1 MSWVQQMGELMS
13 SSKGITKSEAIA
25 DITARI
31 NEMDLDWPTKP
42 KHVVFDDLTQETDDG
57 WIFFY
62 GIPDD
67 LWVASRDPDN
77 ASNPP
82 WQVNRNTG
90 EMSLLK
96 R

>member
-1 MSWVQQMGELMS
+1 MSI
-13 SSKGITKSEAIA
+13 SKGISREEAIA
-25 DITARI
+25 EITARI

-57 WIFFY
+57 WVFFY

-67 LWVASRDPDN
+67 LLVAGRDPHN
-77 ASNPP
+77 ADNPP
-82 WQVNRNTG
+82 WQVNRDTG
-90 EMSLLK
+90 EMSPLK